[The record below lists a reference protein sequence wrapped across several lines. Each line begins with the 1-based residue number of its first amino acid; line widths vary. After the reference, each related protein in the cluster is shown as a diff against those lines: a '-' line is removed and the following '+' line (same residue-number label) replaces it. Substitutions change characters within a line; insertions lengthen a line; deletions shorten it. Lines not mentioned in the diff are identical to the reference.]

1 MRLSYAVNIQ
11 HETATVLLMK
21 KRKNNYIVLE
31 HQLLKLSELTQYLK
45 KKSALYVSINQ
56 DDMLNESIS
65 IPTPI
70 KKNTII
76 KSMIQRNFSEVILN
90 RKILLTYNKI
100 SENKNDNTTSY
111 QINGVYEENYTQ
123 ILHNLEIQ
131 NRIKSAT
138 AGRLALLGLSLQCV
152 NAESYFL
159 IHTQGVRIDILA
171 IHKGVSIFDRVGIL
185 MVNDTQSH
193 QIDIINEI
201 TNTITYVQ
209 QNMRDIAFSTI
220 VLSGSITMNHTVPE
234 HLYTITKYAIATLYP
249 NTFISGLPN
258 EKAQDFILALGSYFV
273 PKSYQFLPDSL
284 LGKHQYMLTQNL
296 LLTVSV
302 MLFFST
308 SVFTYEQYTNYN
320 DALKQHKAIKNKF
333 IHKIKYADTYSQD
346 ELQKSQKYLSLVQK
360 HLHHHPSDLFIA
372 LKSLIMLQKPEQ
384 WRWNHDEV
392 QPKLI
397 TTFKK
402 SFSSLDALHQ
412 FKKRFQKQFKKINT
426 SFALTLL
433 DQTNYSKMQFNVV
446 ISIQKAKTAPSR
458 HTRRRR

>member
-1 MRLSYAVNIQ
+1 MGLSYAVNIQ
-11 HETATVLLMK
+11 HDTATVLLIK

-45 KKSALYVSINQ
+45 RKSTLYISINQ
-56 DDMLNESIS
+56 DDMLNENIT
-65 IPTPI
+65 IPTAI
-70 KKNTII
+70 KKDTII
-76 KSMIQRNFSEVILN
+76 KSMIRRNFSEVILN
-90 RKILLTYNKI
+90 REVLLTYNKI
-100 SENKNDNTTSY
+100 SENKNNNTTLY
-111 QINGVYEENYTQ
+111 QVNGVYEDNYTQ

-138 AGRLALLGLSLQCV
+138 AGRLALLGLSLQCI

-159 IHTQGVRIDILA
+159 IHTQGIRIDILA

-185 MVNDTQSH
+185 MGDDTQSH
-193 QIDIINEI
+193 QIDIINEV

-209 QNMRDIAFSTI
+209 QNMRDIPFSTI
-220 VLSGSITMNHTVPE
+220 VLSGSITMDYTVPE
-234 HLYTITKYAIATLYP
+234 HLYTVTKYAITTLYP

-273 PKSYQFLPDSL
+273 PKSYQLLPDSL
-284 LGKHQYMLTQNL
+284 LSKHQYMLMQNL
-296 LLTVSV
+296 LLAVSI

-308 SVFTYEQYTNYN
+308 SVFTNEQYKNYN
-320 DALKQHKAIKNKF
+320 DTLNQHEAIKNKF

-346 ELQKSQKYLSLVQK
+346 ELQKSQEYLRLVQK
-360 HLHHHPSDLFIA
+360 YLQHHPSDLFIT
-372 LKSLIMLQKPEQ
+372 LKSLIMMQKPE
-384 WRWNHDEV
+384 RWSWNYDEV

-397 TTFKK
+397 TTFQK
-402 SFSSLDALHQ
+402 SFSSLNALHQ
-412 FKKRFQKQFKKINT
+412 FKKRFQKQFKKIHT

-433 DQTNYSKMQFNVV
+433 DQTNYSKMQFNAT
-446 ISIQKAKTAPSR
+446 ISIRKTKKIPLR